1 MLDFSHT
8 PAAGNANVQMF
19 IGNQTTV
26 TGATQIW
33 TKPRGVSRVHILAL
47 GQGGNGVNSVVGATS
62 AGGAGGGSGGQ
73 SQLLIPA
80 RFLPDVLYIA
90 AGAGGAGTAV
100 ATIVAARPCG
110 ATYNSIPLAQDTFLI
125 AGGAIGNAA
134 TAGAVGTVATAILS
148 GKGWA
153 QFLAGIAGGA
163 GGAAT
168 GAAGTAVAANTTGL
182 MVSGGGGGG
191 GMSAAAAF
199 AGGAAFTTAL
209 PTGFVGHGTGGAAG
223 TSGVKGGVGSHGANF
238 VMTGNIGGLIL
249 SGGGGG
255 GTSFPVATIS
265 APGDGGNGG
274 YGCGGG
280 GAGGAI
286 TGTTAGIGGRGGPG
300 LVIIHA
306 W

>member
-1 MLDFSHT
+1 MLDFTDT
-8 PAAGNANVQMF
+8 PSAGNAIVQTF
-19 IGNQTTV
+19 IGNMRTV
-26 TGATQIW
+26 TGTTMTW
-33 TKPRGVSRVHILAL
+33 TKPRGISMVHILAL
-47 GQGGNGVNSVVGATS
+47 GQGGNGVGSTAGATS

-80 RFLPDVLYIA
+80 RMLPDILYIG
-90 AGAGGAGTAV
+90 AGAGGAGTAI
-100 ATIVAARPCG
+100 ATIVAARPHG
-110 ATYNSIPLAQDTFLI
+110 ATYNSIPLAQDTYLI

-134 TAGAVGTVATAILS
+134 TAGAVGTIATAILS
-148 GKGWA
+148 GKGIA
-153 QFLAGIAGGA
+153 NFLAGLAGGA

-168 GAAGTAVAANTTGL
+168 GAAGVATAANTTGL

-209 PTGFVGHGTGGAAG
+209 PTGYVGHSTAGAAG
-223 TSGVKGGVGSHGANF
+223 TSGVAGNPGNNGAQFLAN
-238 VMTGNIGGLIL
+238 TGWVL
-249 SGGGGG
+249 SAGGGG

-265 APGDGGNGG
+265 ACGNGGAGG

-286 TGTTAGIGGRGGPG
+286 TATAAGVGGLGGAG
-300 LVIIHA
+300 LVIITA